1 MRRAFYDLCR
11 DFARSHRG
19 RMHLSAQLID
29 APLMRRL
36 VILAAIRA
44 AC

>member
-19 RMHLSAQLID
+19 RMHLWAQLSS

-36 VILAAIRA
+36 VILAAIRSA
-44 AC
+44 A